1 MDLFI
6 LLFGLIMG
14 SFTNVLI
21 YRLPRGESVV
31 LPGSHCT
38 NCNHPL
44 AWYDNIPILS
54 YIMLRGKCRYCGTS
68 ISFQYPLVEAI
79 NALCYL
85 LLFWSYGP
93 TLDFVFLALI
103 SSMLIAISGTD
114 MTRQVIP
121 DILVISVFMLSV
133 IHKVLAYFLYHES
146 PEIWQ
151 SVLGLIA
158 AGGLFL
164 LITVVS
170 KGGMGQGD
178 VTLISALGFALG
190 LKKILLVTFLSFVI
204 AACASL
210 ILLGTKTK
218 TLKDPIPFGAF
229 IVVAFFITVFLGD
242 MLIGWY
248 IGLLTAERGFE
259 CNAVWREGYS

>member
-21 YRLPRGESVV
+21 YRLPGGDSLVM
-31 LPGSHCT
+31 PGSRCT
-38 NCNHPL
+38 KCNHPL
-44 AWYDNIPILS
+44 VWYDNIPILS
-54 YIMLRGKCRYCGTS
+54 YIMLSGKCRYCGTT
-68 ISFQYPLVEAI
+68 ISFQYPLVEAM

-85 LLFWSYGP
+85 LLFWSYGL
-93 TLDFVFLALI
+93 TLDFIFLALI

-114 MTRQVIP
+114 ITRQVIP
-121 DILVISVFMLSV
+121 DILVISVFMLSI
-133 IHKVLAYFLYHES
+133 IHKVLAYFVYHEA
-146 PEIWQ
+146 PKIWQ

-178 VTLISALGFALG
+178 VTLISALGFVLG
-190 LKKILLVTFLSFVI
+190 LKKILLVIFLSFVI

-210 ILLGTKTK
+210 ILLGTKRK
-218 TLKDPIPFGAF
+218 TLKDPIPFGVF
-229 IVVAFFITVFLGD
+229 IVVAFFITVFL
-242 MLIGWY
+242 W
-248 IGLLTAERGFE
+248 
-259 CNAVWREGYS
+259 